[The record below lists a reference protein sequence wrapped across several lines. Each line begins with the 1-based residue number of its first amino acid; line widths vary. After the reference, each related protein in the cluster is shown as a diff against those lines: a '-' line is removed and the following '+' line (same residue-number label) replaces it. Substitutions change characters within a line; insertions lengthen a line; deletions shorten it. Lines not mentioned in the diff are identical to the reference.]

1 MKKLLGFVIAACL
14 FAPGVLLGD
23 NEIICPEAITG
34 GGGDSAN
41 GSYSIYGSIAIIGGL
56 STVADGNTIESTFI
70 PQTLY
75 GCACQPCSVLV
86 DSVFTDL
93 CSQLSSV
100 SNLAAA
106 QLLIGSLI
114 DNSLTPVNIC
124 DDSAVSGVAN
134 SEECGAYIQQ
144 VINDH
149 IDGGPPRP

>member
-14 FAPGVLLGD
+14 FAPGGVLGD
-23 NEIICPEAITG
+23 NETICPEAITG
-34 GGGDSAN
+34 GGGASGN
-41 GSYSIYGSIAIIGGL
+41 GSYSIYGSIASTGGV

-106 QLLIGSLI
+106 QALIGTLI
-114 DNSLTPVNIC
+114 DGSVNPVDIC
-124 DDSAVSGVAN
+124 DDSAVLGVTDSAA
-134 SEECGAYIQQ
+134 CGAYIQQ

-149 IDGGPPRP
+149 IASVLTP

>member
-14 FAPGVLLGD
+14 FAPGGVLGD
-23 NEIICPEAITG
+23 NETICPEAITG
-34 GGGDSAN
+34 GGGASSN
-41 GSYSIYGSIAIIGGL
+41 GSYSIYGSIASTGGV
-56 STVADGNTIESTFI
+56 STVADGNTILSTFI

-75 GCACQPCSVLV
+75 GCTCQPCNVLV

-93 CSQLSSV
+93 CSQLASA

-114 DNSLTPVNIC
+114 DGSVTPISVC
-124 DDSAVSGVAN
+124 DDSTVPGVVDSA
-134 SEECGAYIQQ
+134 ECGAYIQQ

-149 IDGGPPRP
+149 ISSVLNP